1 MNLNLVVG
9 RLINKFGYIEFD
21 FKDKDLNTRLRE
33 RGLEVWKD
41 DKRCMVTKEYNS
53 QIELENW
60 FVDQVIISL
69 VYDSIPMR
77 YRNNLYFLLV
87 TNINHV
93 NEKSSSSIITEIEKN
108 NKVCRKYVLESL
120 EDLQRVPSLSDNL
133 SKDTNSLF
141 DFDSEFRKYL
151 FDLAETEKTEN
162 SLSVELKEMIEVYFD
177 YYDSQDENKE
187 ELKKEKI
194 KKILQERVK

>member
-9 RLINKFGYIEFD
+9 RLINKFGYNEFD

-41 DKRCMVTKEYNS
+41 NKRCMVTKEYNS

-194 KKILQERVK
+194 NEILQERVK

>member
-1 MNLNLVVG
+1 
-9 RLINKFGYIEFD
+9 
-21 FKDKDLNTRLRE
+21 
-33 RGLEVWKD
+33 
-41 DKRCMVTKEYNS
+41 
-53 QIELENW
+53 
-60 FVDQVIISL
+60 
-69 VYDSIPMR
+69 MR

-151 FDLAETEKTEN
+151 FDLVETEKTEN

-187 ELKKEKI
+187 ELKKKRLTKFY
-194 KKILQERVK
+194 KKG

>member
-1 MNLNLVVG
+1 M
-9 RLINKFGYIEFD
+9 
-21 FKDKDLNTRLRE
+21 
-33 RGLEVWKD
+33 
-41 DKRCMVTKEYNS
+41 
-53 QIELENW
+53 
-60 FVDQVIISL
+60 
-69 VYDSIPMR
+69 YDSIPMR

-151 FDLAETEKTEN
+151 FDLVETEKTEN

-187 ELKKEKI
+187 ELKKKRLTKFY
-194 KKILQERVK
+194 KKG